1 MKTDGGNSFT
11 FIDGIGPIN
20 MIDGVIRID
29 LLSVTE
35 IQKEKIATQKI
46 GGLALTLNSFLKM
59 HEQMNKIV
67 EEMAEK
73 GVIQKRVKQEET
85 AKKKEIKQ
93 PFVESLSHGKN
104 A

>member
-73 GVIQKRVKQEET
+73 GVIQKRVKQEEI
-85 AKKKEIKQ
+85 AKKKETK
-93 PFVESLSHGKN
+93 
-104 A
+104 

>member
-1 MKTDGGNSFT
+1 MKSDGGNSFT

-29 LLSVTE
+29 LLSVTD

-85 AKKKEIKQ
+85 AKKKEI
-93 PFVESLSHGKN
+93 N
-104 A
+104 

>member
-1 MKTDGGNSFT
+1 MKTDGVNSFT

-85 AKKKEIKQ
+85 AKKKEIK
-93 PFVESLSHGKN
+93 
-104 A
+104 

>member
-1 MKTDGGNSFT
+1 MKTDSGNSFT

-29 LLSVTE
+29 LLTVSE
-35 IQKEKIATQKI
+35 IQKEKITTEKI

-67 EEMAEK
+67 EEMAQK
-73 GVIQKRVKQEET
+73 GVIQKRQKEEE
-85 AKKKEIKQ
+85 APKKKEIK
-93 PFVESLSHGKN
+93 
-104 A
+104 

>member
-1 MKTDGGNSFT
+1 MKSDTGNSFT

-35 IQKEKIATQKI
+35 IQKEKISTQKI

-85 AKKKEIKQ
+85 AKKKEIK
-93 PFVESLSHGKN
+93 
-104 A
+104 

>member
-1 MKTDGGNSFT
+1 MKTDSGNSFT

-29 LLSVTE
+29 LLTVSE
-35 IQKEKIATQKI
+35 IQKEKITTEKI

-67 EEMAEK
+67 EEMAQK
-73 GVIQKRVKQEET
+73 GVIQKRQKEEE
-85 AKKKEIKQ
+85 APKKKELK
-93 PFVESLSHGKN
+93 
-104 A
+104 

>member
-1 MKTDGGNSFT
+1 MKSDGGNSFT

-20 MIDGVIRID
+20 MIDGVVRID
-29 LLSVTE
+29 LLSVTD

-73 GVIQKRVKQEET
+73 GVIQKRLKTEEV
-85 AKKKEIKQ
+85 AKKKE
-93 PFVESLSHGKN
+93 GK
-104 A
+104 

>member
-1 MKTDGGNSFT
+1 MKSDGGNSFA

-85 AKKKEIKQ
+85 AKKKETK
-93 PFVESLSHGKN
+93 
-104 A
+104 

>member
-85 AKKKEIKQ
+85 AKKKEIK
-93 PFVESLSHGKN
+93 
-104 A
+104 

>member
-1 MKTDGGNSFT
+1 MKTDSGNSFT

-29 LLSVTE
+29 LLTVSE
-35 IQKEKIATQKI
+35 IQKEKITTEKI

-67 EEMAEK
+67 EEMAQK
-73 GVIQKRVKQEET
+73 GVIQKRQKEEE
-85 AKKKEIKQ
+85 APKKKELKQ
-93 PFVESLSHGKN
+93 F
-104 A
+104 

>member
-73 GVIQKRVKQEET
+73 GVIQKRIKQEET
-85 AKKKEIKQ
+85 AKKKETK
-93 PFVESLSHGKN
+93 
-104 A
+104 

>member
-1 MKTDGGNSFT
+1 MKSDGGNSFT

-29 LLSVTE
+29 LLSVTD

-85 AKKKEIKQ
+85 AKKKEIK
-93 PFVESLSHGKN
+93 
-104 A
+104 

>member
-1 MKTDGGNSFT
+1 MKSDGGNSFT

-85 AKKKEIKQ
+85 AKKKETK
-93 PFVESLSHGKN
+93 
-104 A
+104 

>member
-1 MKTDGGNSFT
+1 MKTDSGNSFT

-29 LLSVTE
+29 LLTVSE
-35 IQKEKIATQKI
+35 IQKEKITTEKI

-67 EEMAEK
+67 EEMAQK
-73 GVIQKRVKQEET
+73 GVIQKRQKEEEVP
-85 AKKKEIKQ
+85 KKKELK
-93 PFVESLSHGKN
+93 
-104 A
+104 

>member
-1 MKTDGGNSFT
+1 MKSDSGNSFT

-85 AKKKEIKQ
+85 AKKKEIK
-93 PFVESLSHGKN
+93 
-104 A
+104 

>member
-1 MKTDGGNSFT
+1 MKSDGVNSFT

-73 GVIQKRVKQEET
+73 GVIQKRIKQEET
-85 AKKKEIKQ
+85 AKKKETK
-93 PFVESLSHGKN
+93 
-104 A
+104 

>member
-1 MKTDGGNSFT
+1 MKSDGVNSFT

-85 AKKKEIKQ
+85 AKKKEIK
-93 PFVESLSHGKN
+93 
-104 A
+104 

>member
-1 MKTDGGNSFT
+1 MKSDTGNSFT

-29 LLSVTE
+29 LLSVTD

-85 AKKKEIKQ
+85 AKKKEIK
-93 PFVESLSHGKN
+93 
-104 A
+104 

>member
-1 MKTDGGNSFT
+1 
-11 FIDGIGPIN
+11 

-29 LLSVTE
+29 LLSVTD

-85 AKKKEIKQ
+85 AKKKEIK
-93 PFVESLSHGKN
+93 
-104 A
+104 

>member
-1 MKTDGGNSFT
+1 MKSDGGNSFT

-29 LLSVTE
+29 LLTVSE
-35 IQKEKIATQKI
+35 IQKEKITTEKI

-67 EEMAEK
+67 EEMAQK
-73 GVIQKRVKQEET
+73 GVIQKRQKEEE
-85 AKKKEIKQ
+85 APKKKEIK
-93 PFVESLSHGKN
+93 
-104 A
+104 

>member
-73 GVIQKRVKQEET
+73 GVIQKRVKQEEIT
-85 AKKKEIKQ
+85 KKKEIK
-93 PFVESLSHGKN
+93 
-104 A
+104 

>member
-1 MKTDGGNSFT
+1 MKSDGGNSFT

-29 LLSVTE
+29 LLSVTD

-85 AKKKEIKQ
+85 AKKKETK
-93 PFVESLSHGKN
+93 
-104 A
+104 

>member
-1 MKTDGGNSFT
+1 MKTDSGNSFT

-20 MIDGVIRID
+20 MIDGVVRID
-29 LLSVTE
+29 LLSVTD

-73 GVIQKRVKQEET
+73 GVIQKRLKTEEV
-85 AKKKEIKQ
+85 AKKKE
-93 PFVESLSHGKN
+93 GK
-104 A
+104 

>member
-1 MKTDGGNSFT
+1 
-11 FIDGIGPIN
+11 

-73 GVIQKRVKQEET
+73 GVIQKRLKTEEV
-85 AKKKEIKQ
+85 AKKKE
-93 PFVESLSHGKN
+93 GK
-104 A
+104 

>member
-1 MKTDGGNSFT
+1 MKSDGVNSFT

-85 AKKKEIKQ
+85 AKKKETK
-93 PFVESLSHGKN
+93 
-104 A
+104 

>member
-85 AKKKEIKQ
+85 AKKKETK
-93 PFVESLSHGKN
+93 
-104 A
+104 

>member
-1 MKTDGGNSFT
+1 MKSDGGNSFT

-29 LLSVTE
+29 LLSVTD

-85 AKKKEIKQ
+85 VKKKEIK
-93 PFVESLSHGKN
+93 
-104 A
+104 

>member
-85 AKKKEIKQ
+85 PKKKQIK
-93 PFVESLSHGKN
+93 
-104 A
+104 

>member
-1 MKTDGGNSFT
+1 MKTDGVNSFT

-85 AKKKEIKQ
+85 AKKKETK
-93 PFVESLSHGKN
+93 
-104 A
+104 

>member
-1 MKTDGGNSFT
+1 MKSDSGNSFT

-29 LLSVTE
+29 LLSVTD

-85 AKKKEIKQ
+85 AKKKEIK
-93 PFVESLSHGKN
+93 
-104 A
+104 